1 METAVK
7 VVLVPG
13 GLLPATLHQWC
24 CGPGAQ
30 RSVQPQY
37 RWRVLRQEMI
47 FLSPPSV
54 NVSEI
59 STGTNQS
66 KSRLVKYLLVLTTR
80 SSVEVET

>member
-54 NVSEI
+54 NDLYWYEPVKESAGEI
-59 STGTNQS
+59 PASPDNTELRGS
-66 KSRLVKYLLVLTTR
+66 
-80 SSVEVET
+80 